1 MERITWNQFFMAQSH
16 LLALRSTC
24 TRLSVGATIVR
35 DKRIIAGGYNGSISG
50 DDHCIDKGCYVVD
63 NHCVR
68 TVHAEINALLQCAKY
83 GTPTNGADL
92 YVTHFPCLPCT
103 KSIIQAG
110 IQDLYY
116 AEDYKNNPYALEL
129 LEQAGVNVVHVP
141 FDERKIDFLSDEKIT
156 LYVDLLSKLREHG
169 ATHEELEPYERKVE
183 ELFGLSTLDTKSF
196 M

>member
-35 DKRIIAGGYNGSISG
+35 EKRIIAGGYNGSISG
-50 DDHCIDKGCYVVD
+50 DDHCIDNGCYVVD

-68 TVHAEINALLQCAKY
+68 TVHAEVNALLQCAKY
-83 GTPTNGADL
+83 GTPTKGADL

-110 IQDLYY
+110 IQNLYY
-116 AEDYKNNPYALEL
+116 ATDYKNNPYAIEL
-129 LEQAGVNVVHVP
+129 LAQAKVNVVHVP
-141 FDERKIDFLSDEKIT
+141 FDERKIDFLSDEKMM
-156 LYVDLLSKLREHG
+156 LYMDMLTKLREHG
-169 ATHEELEPYERKVE
+169 ATPEELALYEQKVE
-183 ELFGLSTLDTKSF
+183 ELFGHSLLDIN
-196 M
+196 

>member
-1 MERITWNQFFMAQSH
+1 MERITWDQFFMAQCH

-24 TRLSVGATIVR
+24 TRLAVGSTIVR

-68 TVHAEINALLQCAKY
+68 TVHAETNALLQCAKY

-110 IQDLYY
+110 IKNLYY
-116 AEDYKNNPYALEL
+116 ATDYKNNAYAIEL
-129 LEQAGVNVVHVP
+129 LEQAGVNVLHVP
-141 FDERKIDFLSDEKIT
+141 FDERKVDFLSDEKLS
-156 LYVDLLSKLREHG
+156 LYVSLLNELRDKG
-169 ATHEELEPYERKVE
+169 ATPEELAPYEQKVE
-183 ELFGLSTLDTKSF
+183 QLFGKVLEAK
-196 M
+196 

>member
-1 MERITWNQFFMAQSH
+1 MERITWDQFFMAQSH

-24 TRLSVGATIVR
+24 TRLAVGATIVR

-68 TVHAEINALLQCAKY
+68 TVHAETNALLQCAKY

-103 KSIIQAG
+103 KSIIQSG
-110 IQDLYY
+110 IKNLYY
-116 AEDYKNNPYALEL
+116 AKDYKNNTYAIEL
-129 LEQAGVNVVHVP
+129 FKQAGVNVVHVP
-141 FDERKIDFLSDEKIT
+141 FDERKIDFLSDEKVT
-156 LYVDLLSKLREHG
+156 LYLSLLNELRDKG
-169 ATHEELEPYERKVE
+169 ATSEELAPYEQKVE
-183 ELFGLSTLDTKSF
+183 QLFGKHILEMK
-196 M
+196 

>member
-1 MERITWNQFFMAQSH
+1 MERITWDQFFMAQSH
-16 LLALRSTC
+16 LLAIRSTC

-68 TVHAEINALLQCAKY
+68 TVHAETNALLQCAKY

-110 IQDLYY
+110 IQNLYY
-116 AEDYKNNPYALEL
+116 ATDYKNNEYAIEL
-129 LEQAGVNVVHVP
+129 LRQAGVNVLHVP
-141 FDERKIDFLSDEKIT
+141 FDERKIDFLSDEKLQ
-156 LYVDLLSKLREHG
+156 LYVQLINELREKG
-169 ATHEELEPYERKVE
+169 ATPEELAPYEQKVT
-183 ELFGLSTLDTKSF
+183 ELFGKTTLKTN
-196 M
+196 

>member
-1 MERITWNQFFMAQSH
+1 MERITWDQFFMAQSH

-68 TVHAEINALLQCAKY
+68 TVHAETNALLQCAKY
-83 GTPTNGADL
+83 GTPTKGADL

-103 KSIIQAG
+103 KSIIQSG
-110 IQDLYY
+110 IKNLYY
-116 AEDYKNNPYALEL
+116 AKDYKNNDYAIEL
-129 LEQAGVNVVHVP
+129 FEQAGVNVLHVP
-141 FDERKIDFLSDEKIT
+141 FDERKIDFLSDEKVT
-156 LYVDLLSKLREHG
+156 LYLSLLNELRDKG
-169 ATHEELEPYERKVE
+169 ATPEELAPYEQKVE
-183 ELFGLSTLDTKSF
+183 QLFGQHILETK
-196 M
+196 

>member
-68 TVHAEINALLQCAKY
+68 TVHAETNALLQCAKY

-92 YVTHFPCLPCT
+92 YVTHFPCLPCSKT
-103 KSIIQAG
+103 IIQAG
-110 IQDLYY
+110 IKNLYY
-116 AEDYKNNPYALEL
+116 AKDYKNNEYAVEL
-129 LEQAGVNVVHVP
+129 FKQADVHIEHIP
-141 FDERKIDFLSDEKIT
+141 FDSRKVDFLSDDKMA
-156 LYVDLLSKLREHG
+156 LYVEMLNELRERG
-169 ATHEELEPYERKVE
+169 ATADELAPFEQRVE
-183 ELFGLSTLDTKSF
+183 ALFGLEYSQLK
-196 M
+196 